1 MSITSTSPN
10 KQTYIV
16 WARDYTDPECWSR
29 RDAVTTP
36 EHLTNVA
43 TKWDPD
49 FLKVAGVL
57 IPDQYAN
64 LPLPEKRWNGS
75 FFIAKSE
82 SLEAM
87 WEVVKSD
94 TYYRNNVWD
103 KDAIVV
109 MEILPVTVLPDRGVL
124 SLPGPPP
131 EAGN

>member
-1 MSITSTSPN
+1 MSTSTTPN

-16 WARDYTDPECWSR
+16 WARDYTDPECWNR
-29 RDAVTTP
+29 REAATP
-36 EHLTNVA
+36 EHLTNVT

-57 IPDQYAN
+57 VPDQYAG

-75 FFIAKSE
+75 FFIAKAE

-94 TYYRNNVWD
+94 AYYRNNVWD